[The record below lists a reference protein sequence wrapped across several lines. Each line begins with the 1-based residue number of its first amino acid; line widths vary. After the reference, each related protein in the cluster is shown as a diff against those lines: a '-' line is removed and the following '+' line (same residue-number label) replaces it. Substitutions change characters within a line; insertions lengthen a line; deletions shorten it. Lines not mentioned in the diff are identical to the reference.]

1 MSYQFGEDIVNF
13 SYFPYFFPMSKH
25 QHEDRP
31 EKKKI
36 GSAKGVET
44 LFRNA
49 YRAELDLLA
58 LAATKANIM
67 ISLNGFIVSALMISG
82 GFIYASTPL
91 FLVPAILFLFTSAT
105 SIYFALSA
113 ASPDNSSPKTRFM
126 AWLNDLVVGKL
137 NTSSLKDQIMSKK
150 SFIDGQSNILIYED
164 RAMLSK
170 AEYLTRMHD
179 LLSDQEQIYEKMSD
193 QLYWLG
199 IMIDR
204 KFKMLRISYSVFR
217 WGIIFSIIAM
227 ISIKFYDHLLLA
239 VINAPP
245 AHLMNVHIAKFEDI
259 YEPSAAQQLPDGRL
273 LIIED
278 EPTRALSIAEFG
290 PDGSIQENPLLSLF
304 LLSSFQTRLNDLEGV
319 TMDANGYIYTITSHS
334 RTKKGKRK
342 QDREQL
348 VRFKIQDN
356 NVIEIG
362 IYTNLIKQLN
372 ASGILEKALIN
383 SLDQSVSFNKINIEA
398 LSFDKDKQK
407 LLIGLRAPLIDGKS
421 IIITLNNPNAIF
433 EHNEPAIFT
442 DDLILLDLNDGG
454 LRSLNYAPYLGGYL
468 MDNEIRKANGKKKS
482 QLWFWKGLA
491 DHQPVPIELPNM
503 INLKDVEAVTP
514 VIINGKPRLML
525 LSDDGKLK
533 NKQQAHYILLE
544 YNQLSGDHK

>member
-1 MSYQFGEDIVNF
+1 
-13 SYFPYFFPMSKH
+13 MSKH
-25 QHEDRP
+25 QHEDSP

-105 SIYFALSA
+105 SIFFALSA
-113 ASPDNSSPKTRFM
+113 ASPD
-126 AWLNDLVVGKL
+126 
-137 NTSSLKDQIMSKK
+137 TSSLYTRFIAWLSDLAIGKTNASSLSSTKK
-150 SFIDGQSNILIYED
+150 FIDGQSNILIYED
-164 RAMLSK
+164 RALLSK

-217 WGIIFSIIAM
+217 WGIIFSILAM
-227 ISIKFYDHLLLA
+227 LGVKSYDHLLLA
-239 VINAPP
+239 ATNEKP
-245 AHLMNVHIAKFEDI
+245 AHLMNVNIAKFEDI

-273 LIIED
+273 LIVED
-278 EPTRALSIAEFG
+278 EPTRALSIAEFS
-290 PDGSIQENPLLSLF
+290 PDGSLQENPLLSVF
-304 LLSSFQTRLNDLEGV
+304 LLTSFKTKLNDLEGV
-319 TMDANGYIYTITSHS
+319 TMDENGYIYTITSHS

-348 VRFKIQDN
+348 IRFKIQDN
-356 NVIEIG
+356 NVIDIG
-362 IYTNLIKQLN
+362 IYTDLVKQLK

-383 SLDQSVSFNKINIEA
+383 SLDKQVSFNEINIEA

-421 IIITLNNPNAIF
+421 IIIILDNPNAIF
-433 EHNEPAIFT
+433 EHNEPAIFS
-442 DDLILLDLNDGG
+442 DDLILLDLNNGG

-491 DHQPVPIELPNM
+491 DHQPLPIELPNM
-503 INLKDVEAVTP
+503 INLKNVEAVTP
-514 VIINGKPRLML
+514 VTINGKARLLL

-533 NKQQAHYILLE
+533 HKKQAHYIILE
-544 YNQLSGDHK
+544 YNQLSGTHN

>member
-1 MSYQFGEDIVNF
+1 
-13 SYFPYFFPMSKH
+13 MSKH
-25 QHEDRP
+25 KHDDHQ

-36 GSAKGVET
+36 GSSKGVET

-82 GFIYASTPL
+82 GFIYAATPL
-91 FLVPAILFLFTSAT
+91 FLVPAILFLFTSAI

-113 ASPDNSSPKTRFM
+113 ASPDTTHLHTRLITWLRDLIMGKTSVKGFKNHLL
-126 AWLNDLVVGKL
+126 AQKN
-137 NTSSLKDQIMSKK
+137 
-150 SFIDGQSNILIYED
+150 FIDGQSNILIYED

-199 IMIDR
+199 LMIDR

-217 WGIIFSIIAM
+217 WGIIFSILAM
-227 ISIKFYDHLLLA
+227 LGVKSYEQLSLSITDNNSTH
-239 VINAPP
+239 P
-245 AHLMNVHIAKFEDI
+245 MNVHVAKFEDI

-273 LIIED
+273 LIVED
-278 EPTRALSIAEFG
+278 EPTRALSIAEFS
-290 PDGSIQENPLLSLF
+290 PDGSLQENPLLSVF
-304 LLSSFQTRLNDLEGV
+304 LLTSFKTRLNDLEGV
-319 TMDANGYIYTITSHS
+319 TMDANGYIYAITSHS

-348 VRFKIQDN
+348 IRFKIQDN
-356 NVIEIG
+356 NVIDIG
-362 IYTNLIKQLN
+362 IYTDLIKQLK
-372 ASGILEKALIN
+372 ASKILEKNLN
-383 SLDQSVSFNKINIEA
+383 SLGQQGNVNSINIEA
-398 LSFDKDKQK
+398 LSFDKEKQK
-407 LLIGLRAPLIDGKS
+407 LLIGLRAPLIDGQS
-421 IIITLNNPNAIF
+421 IIITLNNPHAIF
-433 EHNEPAIFT
+433 EQNEPALF
-442 DDLILLDLNDGG
+442 DDNLILLDLNNGG

-468 MDNEIRKANGKKKS
+468 MDNEIRTANGKKKS
-482 QLWFWKGLA
+482 QLWFWRGLT
-491 DHQPVPIELPNM
+491 DYPPVPIDLPNM
-503 INLKDVEAVTP
+503 INLKNVEAVTP

-525 LSDDGKLK
+525 LSDDGTLK
-533 NKQQAHYILLE
+533 NKKPAHYILLE
-544 YNQLSGDHK
+544 YKQLSGAHH